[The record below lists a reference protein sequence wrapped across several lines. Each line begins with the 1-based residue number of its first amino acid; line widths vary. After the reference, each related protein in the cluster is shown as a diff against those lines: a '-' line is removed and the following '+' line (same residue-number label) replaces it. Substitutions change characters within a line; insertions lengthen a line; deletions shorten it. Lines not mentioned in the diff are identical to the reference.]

1 MPVTFDI
8 YPEFIEAKLHR
19 VDTIERAY
27 EEKLMEEKWSRNKT
41 LQRPPPKIIFFS
53 ELENTICKLN
63 EVFGEQEEYHKSL
76 EELITAYG
84 TRRIHTKD
92 STAWINFRGCYY
104 KNNGYHYC
112 V

>member
-19 VDTIERAY
+19 VDTIDRVY
-27 EEKLMEEKWSRNKT
+27 EENSWKKSGQEIRHCNVIKENK
-41 LQRPPPKIIFFS
+41 FFS
-53 ELENTICKLN
+53 ELESTICKLN
-63 EVFGEQEEYHKSL
+63 GAGEREEYHKSL

>member
-1 MPVTFDI
+1 
-8 YPEFIEAKLHR
+8 
-19 VDTIERAY
+19 
-27 EEKLMEEKWSRNKT
+27 
-41 LQRPPPKIIFFS
+41 
-53 ELENTICKLN
+53 LENTICKLN
-63 EVFGEQEEYHKSL
+63 GAFGEREEYHKSL

>member
-1 MPVTFDI
+1 M
-8 YPEFIEAKLHR
+8 
-19 VDTIERAY
+19 
-27 EEKLMEEKWSRNKT
+27 
-41 LQRPPPKIIFFS
+41 
-53 ELENTICKLN
+53 ENTICKLN

-92 STAWINFRGCYY
+92 STEWINFRGCYY

-112 V
+112 VWYLWGLLLLATN

>member
-1 MPVTFDI
+1 
-8 YPEFIEAKLHR
+8 
-19 VDTIERAY
+19 
-27 EEKLMEEKWSRNKT
+27 
-41 LQRPPPKIIFFS
+41 
-53 ELENTICKLN
+53 LENTICKLN

-104 KNNGYHYC
+104 KNNGFIINAMHTREGCYTYIKEIIDGNS
-112 V
+112 VIVLSGEEQEALNNAMGENNIAK

>member
-1 MPVTFDI
+1 MKKNSWKKSGQEIRHCNVKK
-8 YPEFIEAKLHR
+8 E
-19 VDTIERAY
+19 
-27 EEKLMEEKWSRNKT
+27 NK
-41 LQRPPPKIIFFS
+41 FFS

>member
-1 MPVTFDI
+1 MKKNSWKKSGQEIRHCNVKK
-8 YPEFIEAKLHR
+8 E
-19 VDTIERAY
+19 
-27 EEKLMEEKWSRNKT
+27 NK
-41 LQRPPPKIIFFS
+41 FFS

-104 KNNGYHYC
+104 KIMDIITAFDIYEDYYYWPLIRT
-112 V
+112 